1 MMRATLVAAISSG
14 LALTAS
20 AGDLDLMVGL
30 RSVIAAAI
38 RDDGYNCPDVKRMV
52 DLGPDKWGSV
62 LKITCGPVGRDET
75 WDDRPLRVTAY
86 AEGDFTTK
94 PWPRAAPAIE
104 RDDFSSSRHPAL
116 PLCLSMIFS
125 ENRSP
130 LFGIMQ

>member
-1 MMRATLVAAISSG
+1 MRAILVAAITSSF
-14 LALTAS
+14 AAPAS

-52 DLGPDKWGSV
+52 DLGPAKWGSGP
-62 LKITCGPVGRDET
+62 KTTCGPVGRDET

-94 PWPRAAPAIE
+94 PWRE
-104 RDDFSSSRHPAL
+104 QRLR
-116 PLCLSMIFS
+116 
-125 ENRSP
+125 
-130 LFGIMQ
+130 

>member
-14 LALTAS
+14 LALPAS

-52 DLGPDKWGSV
+52 DLGPDNWGSV

-86 AEGDFTTK
+86 AEGDFSTK
-94 PWPRAAPAIE
+94 PWRE
-104 RDDFSSSRHPAL
+104 QRV
-116 PLCLSMIFS
+116 
-125 ENRSP
+125 
-130 LFGIMQ
+130 Q

>member
-14 LALTAS
+14 LALPAS

-52 DLGPDKWGSV
+52 DLGPDNWGSV

-75 WDDRPLRVTAY
+75 WTTARS
-86 AEGDFTTK
+86 ASPPT
-94 PWPRAAPAIE
+94 PRAI
-104 RDDFSSSRHPAL
+104 SR
-116 PLCLSMIFS
+116 
-125 ENRSP
+125 RSP
-130 LFGIMQ
+130 GASSACARAR

>member
-14 LALTAS
+14 LALPAA

-38 RDDGYNCPDVKRMV
+38 QDAGYNCPDVKRMV
-52 DLGPDKWGSV
+52 DLGPDNWGSV

-86 AEGDFTTK
+86 AEGDFSTK
-94 PWPRAAPAIE
+94 PWREQPAIATRCSGLVPLAGIE
-104 RDDFSSSRHPAL
+104 PAL
-116 PLCLSMIFS
+116 LAELDFEFRSSCFS
-125 ENRSP
+125 
-130 LFGIMQ
+130 G

>member
-14 LALTAS
+14 LALSAA

-52 DLGPDKWGSV
+52 DLGPDDWGSV

-75 WDDRPLRVTAY
+75 WETARS
-86 AEGDFTTK
+86 ASPPT
-94 PWPRAAPAIE
+94 PRAIL
-104 RDDFSSSRHPAL
+104 R
-116 PLCLSMIFS
+116 
-125 ENRSP
+125 RSP
-130 LFGIMQ
+130 GASSACARAR